1 MSGRLIGVVG
11 PSGVGK
17 DTVME
22 GLAVR
27 RPGLGLV
34 RRVITR
40 PGYAVGEA
48 FEDVS
53 AEEFERRVQAGDFT
67 LHWGAHGLRYGV
79 PRETEARL
87 DGGEDL
93 LVNLSRSV
101 LGEAQARFPGFT
113 TLHLTAP
120 REVLAGRLAARG
132 REGRADIEARLSRA
146 SLALPEGLERVIEIS
161 NAGPLEATLA
171 AIDARL
177 YPEKE

>member
-22 GLAVR
+22 GLAAR

-34 RRVITR
+34 R
-40 PGYAVGEA
+40 
-48 FEDVS
+48 
-53 AEEFERRVQAGDFT
+53 
-67 LHWGAHGLRYGV
+67 
-79 PRETEARL
+79 
-87 DGGEDL
+87 
-93 LVNLSRSV
+93 
-101 LGEAQARFPGFT
+101 
-113 TLHLTAP
+113 